1 MKKTLVKSIL
11 LAIFG
16 MMVVQN
22 VNAQKI
28 SAGEEVATN
37 IGPGLGANDYF
48 YYDNILYQVVTPV
61 ANDNYEA
68 KAVAFFGE
76 SLPAEIEI
84 LGGGQANSC
93 TFTVTE
99 IEALN
104 SVKAMS
110 GTSYVEGDASA
121 LSAITTIIFVKEDG
135 FNGFAG
141 TIKAGAFAN
150 LSGLQFVYTYL
161 NTPPTAEAGSF
172 ARALATKARLTVP
185 VDENSSKVWGTTAGK
200 YANATGWSDFT
211 KIYTDGDEKAFGNFD
226 MDNTIIPADASA
238 LLKFINN
245 RFSSSSPYNANS
257 QDVDGNGVRQPADA
271 SALLKMIN
279 ARKRAQ

>member
-37 IGPGLGANDYF
+37 IGPGLGAGEYF
-48 YYDNILYQVVTPV
+48 YYDNILYEVETVVSSG
-61 ANDNYEA
+61 NYEA
-68 KAVAFFGE
+68 KAVSFYGE

-84 LGGGQANSC
+84 LGGGEANSC

-104 SVKAMS
+104 SVKTMS

-121 LSAITTIIFVKEDG
+121 LDAITTLIFVKEDG
-135 FNGFAG
+135 FGGFAG
-141 TIKAGAFAN
+141 TIADGAIDN
-150 LSGLQFVYTYL
+150 LPSVEYVYTYL
-161 NTPPTAEAGSF
+161 TEVPEASEEAFWGISDNAKLIVPTGYMGKYGTAEGWQYFYIYVDPAG
-172 ARALATKARLTVP
+172 ARFGDINSDGF
-185 VDENSSKVWGTTAGK
+185 VDINDV
-200 YANATGWSDFT
+200 
-211 KIYTDGDEKAFGNFD
+211 
-226 MDNTIIPADASA
+226 SA
-238 LLKFINN
+238 LLEYQDFGE
-245 RFSSSSPYNANS
+245 FENS
-257 QDVDGNGVRQPADA
+257 DWVVNEESVDVDGNETEDINDV
-271 SALLKMIN
+271 SALLTVLDYVGSDF
-279 ARKRAQ
+279 

>member
-37 IGPGLGANDYF
+37 IGPGLGVGDYF
-48 YYDNILYQVVTPV
+48 YYDNILYQVATV
-61 ANDNYEA
+61 ASSGNYEA
-68 KAVAFFGE
+68 KAVSFYGE

-104 SVKAMS
+104 SVKTMS
-110 GTSYVEGDASA
+110 GTSYVAGDASA
-121 LSAITTIIFVKEDG
+121 LDAITTLIFVKEDG
-135 FNGFAG
+135 FGGFAG
-141 TIKAGAFAN
+141 TIKAGSFAN
-150 LSGLQFVYTYL
+150 LSSLAYIYTEL
-161 NTPPTAEAGSF
+161 ETPPAAESGSF
-172 ARALATKARLTVP
+172 AANIKNNVRLTVP
-185 VDENSSKVWGTTAGK
+185 VAEYGTIAGK
-200 YANATGWSDFT
+200 YAKDAGWGEIKT
-211 KIYTDGDEKAFGNFD
+211 IYTEGDNFAFGDVDCNNTFNSGDTSLLAIFAKVRKNNEASFD
-226 MDNTIIPADASA
+226 QTINLHSIDIDGNGVKNSADASA
-238 LLKFINN
+238 LSIMIKN
-245 RFSSSSPYNANS
+245 R
-257 QDVDGNGVRQPADA
+257 
-271 SALLKMIN
+271 
-279 ARKRAQ
+279 ARKK

>member
-37 IGPGLGANDYF
+37 IGPGLKVNDYF

-68 KAVAFFGE
+68 KAVSFYGE

-84 LGGGQANSC
+84 LGGGQANNC

-104 SVKAMS
+104 SVKTMS
-110 GTSYVEGDASA
+110 GTSYVAGDASA

-135 FNGFAG
+135 FGGFAG
-141 TIKAGAFAN
+141 TIDEGAFAN
-150 LSGLQFVYTYL
+150 LSGLQYVYTEL
-161 NTPPTAEAGSF
+161 T
-172 ARALATKARLTVP
+172 TVP
-185 VDENSSKVWGTTAGK
+185 EAEEGAFSDICYDALLFAPKLYVPV
-200 YANATGWSDFT
+200 YANAEGWNEFFR
-211 KIYTDGDEKAFGNFD
+211 IYALEE
-226 MDNTIIPADASA
+226 ADASE
-238 LLKFINN
+238 LHPFG
-245 RFSSSSPYNANS
+245 
-257 QDVDGNGVRQPADA
+257 DVDNDGEVGLSDIDALVDFMTFYDTEGYNEASLDIDGSGNGSDDWENIVDLADLD
-271 SALLKMIN
+271 ALIDYITFN
-279 ARKRAQ
+279 GD

>member
-37 IGPGLGANDYF
+37 IGPGLGTNDYF
-48 YYDNILYQVVTPV
+48 YFDNILYQVVTPV

-84 LGGGQANSC
+84 IGGGQANNC

-104 SVKAMS
+104 SVKTMS
-110 GTSYVEGDASA
+110 GTSYVEGDVSA

-135 FNGFAG
+135 FGGFAG
-141 TIKAGAFAN
+141 IIDEEAFGALGESN
-150 LSGLQFVYTYL
+150 LTGVQYVYAELTSVPEADDAAFDGLIENAKLIVPSGFM
-161 NTPPTAEAGSF
+161 
-172 ARALATKARLTVP
+172 
-185 VDENSSKVWGTTAGK
+185 GK
-200 YANATGWSDFT
+200 YGYAEGWRWFTIYVDPQKACYGDINSDGVVDINDVQALIEYVDFEEFLT
-211 KIYTDGDEKAFGNFD
+211 ENDSWGEPNTESIDVNGDGLIDINDVA
-226 MDNTIIPADASA
+226 A
-238 LLKFINN
+238 LIEI
-245 RFSSSSPYNANS
+245 
-257 QDVDGNGVRQPADA
+257 QDYI
-271 SALLKMIN
+271 L
-279 ARKRAQ
+279 

>member
-48 YYDNILYQVVTPV
+48 YVDNILYQVVTPV

-84 LGGGQANSC
+84 IGGGQANNC

-99 IEALN
+99 IEALDG
-104 SVKAMS
+104 VKTMS
-110 GTSYVEGDASA
+110 GTSYVAGDAAA
-121 LSAITTIIFVKEDG
+121 LDAITTLIFVKEDG
-135 FNGFAG
+135 FGGFAG
-141 TIKAGAFAN
+141 TIGAEAFAN
-150 LSGLQFVYTYL
+150 LDNLEYIYTEL
-161 NTPPTAEAGSF
+161 TTPPTADEDAF
-172 ARALATKARLTVP
+172 TELDYDNITLTVP
-185 VDENSSKVWGTTAGK
+185 ADAHGQAAGK
-200 YANATGWSDFT
+200 YITATGWDVF
-211 KIYTDGDEKAFGNFD
+211 YQLFLDGDSVYPFGDVNKDKKVNQSDVKALSNAVGEEEYDDINPIFDFNGDGKSFPNQSDVKALRNLVSNF
-226 MDNTIIPADASA
+226 
-238 LLKFINN
+238 
-245 RFSSSSPYNANS
+245 
-257 QDVDGNGVRQPADA
+257 
-271 SALLKMIN
+271 
-279 ARKRAQ
+279 